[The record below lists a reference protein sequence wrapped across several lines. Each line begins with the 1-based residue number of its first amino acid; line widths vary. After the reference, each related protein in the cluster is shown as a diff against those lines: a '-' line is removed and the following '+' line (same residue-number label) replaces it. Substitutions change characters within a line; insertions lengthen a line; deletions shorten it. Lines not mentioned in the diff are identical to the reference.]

1 MSDLYFN
8 EQNDYSEEHSSE
20 NEDFRSTILQP
31 FLFERV
37 VNRNRNR
44 KKRVVTRDMTKK
56 LNIFTLQLP
65 IYYILEYEISIGS
78 NADIATTK
86 REK

>member
-8 EQNDYSEEHSSE
+8 EENDYSEEHSSE

-65 IYYILEYEISIGS
+65 IYYILEYEISIGA

>member
-8 EQNDYSEEHSSE
+8 EENDYSEEHSSE

-56 LNIFTLQLP
+56 TQHIHA
-65 IYYILEYEISIGS
+65 SA
-78 NADIATTK
+78 ADLLHI
-86 REK
+86 RI